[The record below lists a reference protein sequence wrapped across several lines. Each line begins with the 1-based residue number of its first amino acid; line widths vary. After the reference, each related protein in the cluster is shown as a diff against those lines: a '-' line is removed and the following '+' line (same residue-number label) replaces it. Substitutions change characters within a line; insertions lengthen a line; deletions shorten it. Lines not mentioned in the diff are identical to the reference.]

1 MSRRSWGTRV
11 AAMTVR
17 RLVRHE
23 ACAVASL
30 GRWLRST
37 PHGVRPGDLAA
48 AYTGGQAVT
57 MCGLLFVMVIETVSL
72 ALLIPWPVVHWV
84 ILVLDLYGIVLVLAL
99 HAACVTRP
107 HVVTPDGSL
116 RLRHGV
122 LFDLAV
128 PPDTVAS
135 VRVERRYPDG
145 RMVTL
150 SEDGVLDL
158 IVGDQPS
165 VTLELNRPLSFT
177 RPLGA
182 RARAPIVRCP
192 AADPR
197 ALVRALRQR
206 A

>member
-1 MSRRSWGTRV
+1 
-11 AAMTVR
+11 MTVR

-23 ACAVASL
+23 ACALASL

-48 AYTGGQAVT
+48 AY
-57 MCGLLFVMVIETVSL
+57 
-72 ALLIPWPVVHWV
+72 
-84 ILVLDLYGIVLVLAL
+84 LVLAL

-122 LFDLAV
+122 FFDLAV

-158 IVGDQPS
+158 IVGNQTS

-182 RARAPIVRCP
+182 RARAHIVRFH
-192 AADPR
+192 ADDPR
-197 ALVRALRQR
+197 AVVRALRQR